1 MHEFDNLKLQLEQ
14 QEWPNLYF
22 FKFIIPTDS
31 EKIALITQLFDNESE
46 VTIHPSGKGN
56 YTSISAKIIMM
67 DVDSIIQI
75 YEQASKIEGII
86 SL

>member
-1 MHEFDNLKLQLEQ
+1 MHKFDNLRIQLEL
-14 QEWPNLYF
+14 QEWPNLYY

-31 EKIALITQLFDNESE
+31 EKIALITKLFDNESE
-46 VTIHPSGKGN
+46 VTIHPSAKGN
-56 YTSISAKIIMM
+56 FTSISAKIIMM

-75 YEQASKIEGII
+75 YEQASKIEGVI